1 MPLSINEQAPDFNL
15 PASDGQIFSL
25 SAIKDKPCILYFYPK
40 DFSRVC
46 SAEACEFRDN
56 FAEFRGLDVAVYG
69 ISRDDVD
76 THARFRKAHQLPF
89 ELLADTDGK
98 VAEVY
103 KALVPIIKL
112 TRRITYLLDSEH
124 KIVAVYE
131 NMFNARSHIQLML
144 AKMQH

>member
-1 MPLSINEQAPDFNL
+1 MPLSVHEQAPDFSL
-15 PASDGQIFSL
+15 LASDGQIFSL
-25 SAIKDKPCILYFYPK
+25 SSIKGKPCILYFYPK
-40 DFSRVC
+40 DFSAVC

-69 ISRDDVD
+69 ISRDDVA
-76 THARFRKAHQLPF
+76 THARFRLAHQLPF
-89 ELLADTDGK
+89 ELLADTEGK
-98 VAEVY
+98 VAEAY

-131 NMFNARSHIQLML
+131 NMFNARNHIQRML

>member
-1 MPLSINEQAPDFNL
+1 MPLSINEQAPDFSL
-15 PASDGQIFSL
+15 PTSDGQIFSL
-25 SAIKDKPCILYFYPK
+25 SAIKGKPCILYFYPK

-56 FAEFRGLDVAVYG
+56 FAELRGLDVAVYG
-69 ISRDDVD
+69 ISRDDVA

-98 VAEVY
+98 VAEAY

-131 NMFNARSHIQLML
+131 NMFNARNHIQRML
-144 AKMQH
+144 TKMQH